1 MLLCM
6 SDDLKNTVVTHMISA
21 IEKKKKVKEYKT
33 GRLTK
38 WQSTNYMHQCHSE
51 VSSSSDKKFPQ
62 FYGTPSITT
71 MLTSPHHLSLSWAR
85 AF

>member
-1 MLLCM
+1 MLLYLMKTKTTMLGHLLWMLLCM

-38 WQSTNYMHQCHSE
+38 
-51 VSSSSDKKFPQ
+51 
-62 FYGTPSITT
+62 
-71 MLTSPHHLSLSWAR
+71 
-85 AF
+85 